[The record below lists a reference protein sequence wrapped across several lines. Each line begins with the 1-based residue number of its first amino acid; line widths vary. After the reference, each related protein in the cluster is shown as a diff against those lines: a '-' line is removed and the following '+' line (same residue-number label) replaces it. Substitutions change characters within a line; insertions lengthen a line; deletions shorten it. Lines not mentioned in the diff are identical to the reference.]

1 MPSLPPSPGFDWDD
15 LHLLL
20 AVSQTSTLSAAARRL
35 GVDQTTASRRLARL
49 EHRFG
54 EALFDRVDGRLR
66 PRPLVAALGGDLAD
80 LGAAV
85 DRIAARFRDD
95 RSRLS
100 GRVTISAVDLV
111 ATRLL
116 APALADFRRRHP
128 GVRLE
133 IDGSDRNVSL
143 AQGEADVA
151 VRLARPREDEAL
163 TRRLGDLAFGFYGP
177 AGDDGR
183 APLPLAGYGAAQAHL
198 PEMRW
203 LATHRPDEE
212 PSFRSNR
219 IGAIAEAAAAG
230 HRAVLPFVIAETDDR
245 LVRLGGVDPI
255 VRREV
260 WLVMRTERRRDAAVV
275 AAIDWIAATLAPHL
289 LPVS

>member
-1 MPSLPPSPGFDWDD
+1 MPSPPSPGFDWDD

-20 AVSQTSTLSAAARRL
+20 AVSQAATLSGAARRL
-35 GVDQTTASRRLARL
+35 GVEQTTAARRLGRL
-49 EHRFG
+49 EHRLG
-54 EALFDRVDGRLR
+54 EVLFDRVDGRLR
-66 PRPLVAALGGDLAD
+66 PRPPVAALGDDLVA

-116 APALADFRRRHP
+116 APALAAFRRRHP

-143 AQGEADVA
+143 ARGEADVA
-151 VRLARPREDEAL
+151 VRLARPQDDAAL

-183 APLPLAGYGAAQAHL
+183 DPLPLAGYGAAQAHL
-198 PEMRW
+198 PEMEW

-230 HRAVLPFVIAETDDR
+230 HRAVLPFVVGDADAR
-245 LVRLGGVDPI
+245 LVRLSGIEPI

-260 WLVMRTERRRDAAVV
+260 WLVMRTERRRDAAV
-275 AAIDWIAATLAPHL
+275 AATIDWIAATLATHL
-289 LPVS
+289 LAVS

>member
-1 MPSLPPSPGFDWDD
+1 MSAPHPPGFDWDD
-15 LHLLL
+15 LRLLL
-20 AVSQTSTLSAAARRL
+20 DLCETATLSGAARRL

-49 EHRFG
+49 EHRIG

-66 PRPLVAALGGDLAD
+66 PRPLVAALRDD
-80 LGAAV
+80 LGELRGRI

-95 RSRLS
+95 RLRLS

-116 APALADFRRRHP
+116 APALAEFRRRHP

-143 AQGEADVA
+143 AAGEADVA
-151 VRLARPREDEAL
+151 IRLGRPQEEAAL
-163 TRRLGDLAFGFYGP
+163 ARRLGDLAFGFYGP
-177 AGDDGR
+177 AGDDGVAQR
-183 APLPLAGYGAAQAHL
+183 PLAGYGAAQARL
-198 PEMRW
+198 PEMQW
-203 LATHRPDEE
+203 LAAHRPGEE

-230 HRAVLPFVIAETDDR
+230 HRAVLPFVVGDVDAR
-245 LVRLGGVDPI
+245 LVRLSGVEPA

-260 WLVMRTERRRDAAVV
+260 WLAMRSERRREAAV
-275 AAIDWIAATLAPHL
+275 AATIDWVVATLAPHL

>member
-1 MPSLPPSPGFDWDD
+1 MPDPAPSDLDWDD
-15 LHLLL
+15 LRLLL
-20 AVSQTSTLSAAARRL
+20 AVSEAATLSGAARRL

-49 EHRFG
+49 ERRIG
-54 EALFDRVDGRLR
+54 EALFDRVEGRLR
-66 PRPLVAALGGDLAD
+66 PRPLVAALGGDLAA

-85 DRIAARFRDD
+85 ERIAARLRDD
-95 RSRLS
+95 RLRLS

-116 APALADFRRRHP
+116 APALAAFRRRHP

-143 AQGEADVA
+143 ARGEADLA
-151 VRLARPREDEAL
+151 VRLARPRDEEAL

-183 APLPLAGYGAAQAHL
+183 APLPLAGYGVSQAHL
-198 PEMRW
+198 PETEW
-203 LATHRPDEE
+203 LATRRPGEE

-230 HRAVLPFVIAETDDR
+230 HRAVLPFLVGDADDR
-245 LVRLGGVDPI
+245 LVRLSGGAPI

-260 WLVMRTERRRDAAVV
+260 WLLMRRERRREAAV
-275 AAIDWIAATLAPHL
+275 AATIDWIAATLAPHL
-289 LPVS
+289 LPVN

>member
-1 MPSLPPSPGFDWDD
+1 MPSSASTAFDWDD
-15 LHLLL
+15 LRLLL
-20 AVSQTSTLSAAARRL
+20 ALCETATLSAAARRL

-49 EHRFG
+49 EHRLG
-54 EALFDRVDGRLR
+54 ETLFDRIDGRLR
-66 PRPLVAALGGDLAD
+66 PRPPVAAVRDDLVD

-85 DRIAARFRDD
+85 ERIAARFRDD
-95 RSRLS
+95 RSRLG

-116 APALADFRRRHP
+116 APALAEFRRRHP

-143 AQGEADVA
+143 ARGEADLA
-151 VRLARPREDEAL
+151 VRLARPQDDEAL
-163 TRRLGDLAFGFYGP
+163 TRRLGDLGFGFYGP
-177 AGDDGR
+177 SGDDGR
-183 APLPLAGYGAAQAHL
+183 TASPLAGYGAAQEHL

-203 LATHRPDEE
+203 LAAHRPGEE

-230 HRAVLPFVIAETDDR
+230 HRAVLPLVIGDQDGR
-245 LVRLGGVDPI
+245 LVRLSGVEPI

-275 AAIDWIAATLAPHL
+275 ATIDWIAATLAPHL
-289 LPVS
+289 LAVS